1 MRGNFHVS
9 LAILSS
15 TIVLLLLK
23 NSGHKVHW
31 PVLGGDSFSLYETTH
46 YLTPLIL
53 PLPLC
58 CYSMQTASQVGALDV
73 GYKAGI
79 TKEELKG
86 IKFLYLLGEVRR

>member
-1 MRGNFHVS
+1 MS

-31 PVLGGDSFSLYETTH
+31 PVLEGDSFSLYETTH

-53 PLPLC
+53 PLPYAAILC
-58 CYSMQTASQVGALDV
+58 RLPARLEHWM
-73 GYKAGI
+73 
-79 TKEELKG
+79 
-86 IKFLYLLGEVRR
+86 